1 MKVVVMGM
9 GFDSES
15 VPDFGSIYATKHAS
29 GDVKGINEYGLE
41 SADVEKLD
49 LITNAACGST
59 ALCDD
64 TGDIYRLTK
73 SGWVKFGDRGNSDN
87 NETNNDEGDNIV
99 IVNNADTETLTAMIE
114 GTLESIANTTATTVG
129 RCCFFGRD
137 SLLKADFAA
146 VTTLGQNCFAN
157 SNLETLIIRA
167 PQVVTFVNGN
177 PFSGTWIDDGEGE
190 IYVPDELVDAYKADS
205 NWSVYASEI
214 KGLSEYQEE

>member
-1 MKVVVMGM
+1 MKAVVMGM
-9 GFDSES
+9 VFDSES
-15 VPDFGSIYATKHAS
+15 VPDFGSIYATKITR
-29 GDVKGINEYGLE
+29 GDIKGINEYGLN
-41 SADVEKLD
+41 SDDVEKLD
-49 LITNAACGST
+49 LITNAAYGST

-73 SGWVKFGDRGNSDN
+73 SGWVKFGYNSEGGNDMII
-87 NETNNDEGDNIV
+87 NE
-99 IVNNADTETLTAMIE
+99 DTETLTAMID
-114 GTLESIANTTATTVG
+114 GTLEEIVNTTATMVG

-157 SNLETLIIRA
+157 SNLETLILRA

-177 PFSGTWIDDGEGE
+177 PFSGTWIDDDEGE
-190 IYVPDELVDAYKADS
+190 IYVPDELVDAYKADK

-214 KGLSEYQEE
+214 KGLSEYAEA